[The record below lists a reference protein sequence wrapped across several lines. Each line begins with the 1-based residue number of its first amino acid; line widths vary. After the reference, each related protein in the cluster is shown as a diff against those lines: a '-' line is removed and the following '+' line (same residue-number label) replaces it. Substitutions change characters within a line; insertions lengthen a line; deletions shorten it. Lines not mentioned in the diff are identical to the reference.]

1 MGPTPTA
8 TATEPREQLLLQTGV
23 ITLPGFGTNVPRDLP
38 R

>member
-8 TATEPREQLLLQTGV
+8 TMPPQQLLLQTGT
-23 ITLPGFGTNVPRDLP
+23 ITLPGYADAIPRDLP